1 MGKLLIDE
9 STLTDIGNAIRT
21 KKGTSGLI
29 PTPNMKSEIL
39 SISGG
44 GGTSIDGGYTVNFH
58 DLDGKLIE
66 THSAKYGNQIGNPLS
81 YKPLLWNDAENNR
94 VLLPLTVTEDMGTP
108 VVDLYAGV
116 GDTYADKLYKAFGK
130 TKEEYPVVFI
140 KQYLYNKNDA
150 NYKSCAVYFAKSI
163 SYFSSDGRVTI
174 NSAIRGNP
182 YAFVEP
188 LDIKQVVDAVCEL
201 PNNSNFKFEDMAA
214 QNNFANHYIYINTGE
229 KLNVSS
235 NKWYDLNVLYG
246 DDTVELT

>member
-1 MGKLLIDE
+1 MAKILIDE
-9 STLTDIGNAIRT
+9 STLTDIGNAIRK

-29 PTPNMKSEIL
+29 PTPNMKNEIL

-44 GGTSIDGGYTVNFH
+44 GGTSIDGGYSVNFH
-58 DLDGKLIE
+58 DLDGNLIE

-94 VLLPLTVTEDMGTP
+94 VLLPLTVTEDMGTS
-108 VVDLYAGV
+108 VVDLYAGI
-116 GDTYADKLYKAFGK
+116 GDSYADKLYKAFGK

-140 KQYLYNKNDA
+140 KQYLYNKSDS

-163 SYFSSDGRVTI
+163 SFFSSDGRVTI
-174 NSAIRGNP
+174 TSAIRGNP

-201 PNNSNFKFEDMAA
+201 PNNSNFKWESMAA

-229 KLNVSS
+229 KLKVSS

-246 DDTVELT
+246 DETVELI